1 MHSRQQSRLD
11 PSPFI
16 VRTVIGFR
24 HSIAGQPPKQAASCS
39 VRSAIVVFPE
49 IASFILIVYENA
61 ARLLLRPQQLRL
73 LGDVGGDAAGFVAPR
88 RNCGSTN
95 PRLAIP
101 LSKVENCGR
110 YHIPAAHVGILCQS
124 PVKRLP
130 RPQQEEVMTGTGR
143 KIATCLDET
152 QVFRLFKCAVKDDD
166 TLVDAIV
173 ERLYRKMN
181 EFDRDRAE
189 DTVELIVDR
198 DAAAESIFR
207 ALLNDL
213 WPDQRAQLAAS

>member
-1 MHSRQQSRLD
+1 
-11 PSPFI
+11 
-16 VRTVIGFR
+16 
-24 HSIAGQPPKQAASCS
+24 
-39 VRSAIVVFPE
+39 
-49 IASFILIVYENA
+49 
-61 ARLLLRPQQLRL
+61 
-73 LGDVGGDAAGFVAPR
+73 
-88 RNCGSTN
+88 
-95 PRLAIP
+95 
-101 LSKVENCGR
+101 
-110 YHIPAAHVGILCQS
+110 
-124 PVKRLP
+124 
-130 RPQQEEVMTGTGR
+130 
-143 KIATCLDET
+143 
-152 QVFRLFKCAVKDDD
+152 VKDDD